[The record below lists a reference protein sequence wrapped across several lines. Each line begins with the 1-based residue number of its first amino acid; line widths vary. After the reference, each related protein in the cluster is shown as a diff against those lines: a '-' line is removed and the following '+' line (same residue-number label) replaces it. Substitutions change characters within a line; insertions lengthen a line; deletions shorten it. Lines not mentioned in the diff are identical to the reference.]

1 MNGNTNSDNKD
12 AKSTPEQS
20 TRNVATRSSSK
31 RILNAS
37 IDGSPSKVS
46 HTSSFCQLP
55 TNQKIRE
62 GNEFQAQVPAASAET
77 AVEDKPAETDATD
90 KETCLWKPSDK
101 LGDDDVMEYGRKA
114 SVNYGINFE
123 RALYILYSS
132 NYDLELANT
141 KLKLQTVFEEHFSED
156 DQFTFRHALGCY
168 GKNFSKIRQMI
179 PHKSVYALVQHY
191 YSTKKTQNY
200 STMDAD
206 NQVVE
211 SDSSEEESKAIDK
224 KDFNNVCDNC
234 HHLVKK
240 VYAVNELELCL
251 TCKTYFKSTNQHRPC
266 RQLERPKLTVCPP
279 DMRNTAKN
287 FLDNAQPVEQ
297 SAKFKDADDS
307 GELQIA
313 CPKVTKCQQLIE
325 QTKQEIEKVRGNAIR
340 IENTARAQSRNSGYT
355 NLDEARNFLQQT
367 APSSAKTRL
376 SYTWTRFEKDTAF
389 RALVVN
395 KGNYHVVAEILT
407 TKTADMVKSFYEDHQ
422 SVIGECIKKRQ
433 KKVQEAINNLTV
445 EAEQKKVSKNS
456 NNSECIDLE

>member
-1 MNGNTNSDNKD
+1 MNGSNNSDNKD

-20 TRNVATRSSSK
+20 TRNVSTRSSSK

-37 IDGSPSKVS
+37 IDGSPSKGS

-77 AVEDKPAETDATD
+77 VVEDKPAETDATE
-90 KETCLWKPSDK
+90 KETCLWKPGDK

-132 NYDLELANT
+132 NFDLELANT

-211 SDSSEEESKAIDK
+211 SDKSRKPSTKRISTTSATTAITWSKR
-224 KDFNNVCDNC
+224 
-234 HHLVKK
+234 
-240 VYAVNELELCL
+240 
-251 TCKTYFKSTNQHRPC
+251 STNQHRPC

-287 FLDNAQPVEQ
+287 FLENAQPVDQ
-297 SAKFKDADDS
+297 SAKFKDADES

-313 CPKVTKCQQLIE
+313 CPKVTKCQQMIE

-340 IENTARAQSRNSGYT
+340 IENTARAQSRNSANT

-367 APSSAKTRL
+367 APGSAKTRL
-376 SYTWTRFEKDTAF
+376 SYTWTKFEKDTAF

-395 KGNYHVVAEILT
+395 KCNYHVVAEILT
-407 TKTADMVKSFYEDHQ
+407 TKTADMVKSFYEEHQ
-422 SVIGECIKKRQ
+422 GTINKCIKERQ

-445 EAEQKKVSKNS
+445 EAEQKKMSRNS
-456 NNSECIDLE
+456 ANSVCIDLE